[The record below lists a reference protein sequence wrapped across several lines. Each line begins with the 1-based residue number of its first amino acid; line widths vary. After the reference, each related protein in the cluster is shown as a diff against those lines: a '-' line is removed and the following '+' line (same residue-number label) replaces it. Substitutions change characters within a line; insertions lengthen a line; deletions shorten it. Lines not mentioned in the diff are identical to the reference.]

1 MDFSSQIS
9 KMTQY
14 KKLRTLASIR
24 HANNSPRTGLSNSIV
39 SAIDFDK
46 DGELFAT
53 AGVSKVIQIYQ
64 LSNVIETSKIRNP
77 LPSMESSSKTQSSLS
92 SAIFVDESESEQENF
107 DPDEHTSIATLLQR
121 EETPQQY
128 PIIELKTSA
137 KISSMSWNR
146 YILPHLISSDY
157 EGAITLWDVSQSK
170 QLCRF
175 SEHERRTWSCHFNP
189 INPTMFASGGDDS
202 KGFFYLYSFFSQN
215 LVNPSIQVYTHYSYQ
230 GKCLLSQV

>member
-1 MDFSSQIS
+1 
-9 KMTQY
+9 MTHY
-14 KKLRTLASIR
+14 KKFRTLASIR
-24 HANNSPRTGLSNSIV
+24 HANNSPRTGSSNSIV

-64 LSNVIETSKIRNP
+64 LSNVLQTSKINS
-77 LPSMESSSKTQSSLS
+77 PSKSFESSSRNQSSLS
-92 SAIFVDESESEQENF
+92 SAIFVDESESEQENL
-107 DPDEHTSIATLLQR
+107 DPEERSSIAALLQQ
-121 EETPQQY
+121 EEESLQQY
-128 PIIELKTSA
+128 PIIELKTPA

-146 YILPHLISSDY
+146 YILPHLICSDY

-202 KGFFYLYSFFSQN
+202 KGNFLLLFISSEN
-215 LVNPSIQVYTHYSYQ
+215 MVNATI
-230 GKCLLSQV
+230 